1 MAKNGSGQYPDPY
14 GRRKGGALP
23 DIMGPLNINSEG
35 DKLVPPN
42 DMQEVGG
49 AMADG
54 KDSPDPLGLLKGMD

>member
-1 MAKNGSGQYPDPY
+1 MSKFPDNY
-14 GRRKGGALP
+14 GKVTKALP